1 MFMRFINRAEEAI
14 ICILLIT
21 TTLLVFLDV
30 VIDPTENVYPMIP
43 AGGSNHEMLLADP
56 PDLKKPKSTNKAAV
70 QADSDTVLTA

>member
-1 MFMRFINRAEEAI
+1 
-14 ICILLIT
+14 
-21 TTLLVFLDV
+21 
-30 VIDPTENVYPMIP
+30 MIP